1 MRQKLV
7 YFIHGHFNAQ
17 SCSTNPSIQIA
28 GKKHRIT
35 DFSHPCHLFQS
46 SIQSPSCS
54 PDSVSWDRSGASSQ
68 WDMPKKKKKK
78 KSLKA
83 FRRHPFFFL
92 LFFFF
97 FSFSAKYFMYNLDF
111 CQNFCKKIRR
121 CTDSKLLD

>member
-7 YFIHGHFNAQ
+7 YFIHRHFNAQ

-78 KSLKA
+78 SLKA
-83 FRRHPFFFL
+83 FRRHPFFFY
-92 LFFFF
+92 FFFF
-97 FSFSAKYFMYNLDF
+97 FPFLFLPNTLCIIWIFVKTFV
-111 CQNFCKKIRR
+111 KKFVDALIQ
-121 CTDSKLLD
+121 SY